1 MHYEKEIGETG
12 RGTLLH
18 FVRPNTYLIPI
29 AVSTLSPLTTVL
41 VVSLIAKEIVR
52 AVTAGSKVL
61 HVTKD
66 EKVWPPL
73 WLTFKEPKL
82 TVVVDAQRE
91 GVTVKEIWL
100 VYDCWA
106 RAKAKLPR
114 RIRQDSAKVFFFMA
128 P

>member
-1 MHYEKEIGETG
+1 MFGEEIGI
-12 RGTLLH
+12 
-18 FVRPNTYLIPI
+18 VRVGEEREIVPFGPPPFLKLTDRAEKS
-29 AVSTLSPLTTVL
+29 AVRLSLF
-41 VVSLIAKEIVR
+41 AKEIVR

-61 HVTKD
+61 HVMKD
-66 EKVWPPL
+66 EKVWLPL
-73 WLTFKEPKL
+73 WLTFSEPKL

-91 GVTVKEIWL
+91 GVIVKEIWL

-114 RIRQDSAKVFFFMA
+114 RIRQDSAKVTFFMA